1 MDALFDPV
9 FRALSHPDR
18 RQILDFVRDN
28 PGANVNDVSS
38 EFSSSR
44 IAVMKHIRKLEA
56 ATLIVSEKEG
66 RVRRLY
72 FNLIPIQMIY
82 DRWTDEY
89 SALWAERITKFKDKL
104 EARSKSRTRKKQ
116 A

>member
-1 MDALFDPV
+1 MDALFDPA
-9 FRALSHPDR
+9 FRALAHSDR
-18 RQILDFVRDN
+18 RQILDYVKEN
-28 PGANVNDVSS
+28 PGASINDVSS

-44 IAVMKHIRKLEA
+44 IAVMKHIRRLEEA
-56 ATLIVSEKEG
+56 SLIVSEKEG

-72 FNLIPIQMIY
+72 FNVIPIQMIY

-89 SALWAERITKFKDKL
+89 NALWAKQITKFKYKL
-104 EARSKSRTRKKQ
+104 EAGSRSRARKNR